1 MFRWDYKSSLVK
13 YLIVGGYKTQSNNSL
28 SLFLV
33 AYKRFLCTKVQT
45 WSFSNVSC
53 INWTNLKNTVIS
65 EILMLSVRQRGFL
78 MLSTL
83 QQNWIKIL
91 IGNYMFF
98 SLSERRYVVLV
109 FHPNFVWALNKT
121 TLRLEHETKN
131 TESWLHEKVHCI
143 KIFDLEPNLQSQGQI
158 IKS

>member
-1 MFRWDYKSSLVK
+1 
-13 YLIVGGYKTQSNNSL
+13 
-28 SLFLV
+28 
-33 AYKRFLCTKVQT
+33 
-45 WSFSNVSC
+45 
-53 INWTNLKNTVIS
+53 
-65 EILMLSVRQRGFL
+65 MLSVRQRGFL

-131 TESWLHEKVHCI
+131 TES
-143 KIFDLEPNLQSQGQI
+143 
-158 IKS
+158 

>member
-1 MFRWDYKSSLVK
+1 
-13 YLIVGGYKTQSNNSL
+13 
-28 SLFLV
+28 
-33 AYKRFLCTKVQT
+33 
-45 WSFSNVSC
+45 
-53 INWTNLKNTVIS
+53 
-65 EILMLSVRQRGFL
+65 MLSVRQRGFL

-121 TLRLEHETKN
+121 TLRLENETKN
-131 TESWLHEKVHCI
+131 TES
-143 KIFDLEPNLQSQGQI
+143 
-158 IKS
+158 